1 MSFPD
6 EGTAV
11 TENMDESKSV
21 SRSHTRLRWILLAL
35 AVLLTVV
42 WLFLTPDGILGKADA
57 VGYAVCHRISVRAYH
72 IHDRPMPL
80 CARCSGM
87 FLGAL
92 LGMVYQFSQG
102 KKGKMPPFPAFVL
115 FGLMALAW
123 ALDGVNSFL
132 MLTPMVDAVYETTN
146 LTRLITGTGMGLA
159 VSAVLYPAFIQTM
172 FNTWKDD
179 SALGNYR
186 QVGGLILL
194 AALVDVLVV
203 VEIPWVLYV
212 LALLSA
218 AGVLGLLMTVYSMV
232 FVMIAKL
239 ENTYSQF
246 RQLVNPI
253 LAGYLIALAQIGAI
267 DLFRYLWTGTWS
279 GFSL

>member
-1 MSFPD
+1 MSFPG
-6 EGTAV
+6 EGLVV
-11 TENMDESKSV
+11 TENMDESKIV
-21 SRSHTRLRWILLAL
+21 SRSHTRLRWILLTL
-35 AVLLTVV
+35 AVLLTAV
-42 WLFLTPDGILGKADA
+42 WLFLTPEGILGKADA
-57 VGYAVCHRISVRAYH
+57 VGYAVCHRISVRAFH

-92 LGMVYQFSQG
+92 LGMVFQIAQG
-102 KKGKMPPFPAFVL
+102 KKGKMPPLPVIVL
-115 FGLMALAW
+115 FSLMALAW
-123 ALDGVNSFL
+123 VLDGVNSFL

-146 LTRLITGTGMGLA
+146 LTRLVTGTGMGLA

-172 FNTWKDD
+172 FNTWEEI
-179 SALGNYR
+179 SALGHWR
-186 QVGGLILL
+186 QVGALILL
-194 AALVDVLVV
+194 AVLIDVLVV
-203 VEIPWVLYV
+203 LEIPWVLYV

-218 AGVLGLLMTVYSMV
+218 AGVLGLLMTIYSMV

-239 ENTYSQF
+239 ENTYSHF

-267 DLFRYLWTGTWS
+267 DLLRYLWTGSWS

>member
-1 MSFPD
+1 
-6 EGTAV
+6 
-11 TENMDESKSV
+11 
-21 SRSHTRLRWILLAL
+21 
-35 AVLLTVV
+35 
-42 WLFLTPDGILGKADA
+42 
-57 VGYAVCHRISVRAYH
+57 
-72 IHDRPMPL
+72 
-80 CARCSGM
+80 
-87 FLGAL
+87 
-92 LGMVYQFSQG
+92 
-102 KKGKMPPFPAFVL
+102 
-115 FGLMALAW
+115 
-123 ALDGVNSFL
+123 
-132 MLTPMVDAVYETTN
+132 
-146 LTRLITGTGMGLA
+146 
-159 VSAVLYPAFIQTM
+159 M

-179 SALGNYR
+179 SALGNCR

-239 ENTYSQF
+239 ENTYTQF
-246 RQLVNPI
+246 RQLVTPI
-253 LAGYLIALAQIGAI
+253 LAGYLMALAQIGAI